1 MQQPNRRNKVKL
13 QVPFEDTLL
22 LGSFLLSSFYQQHIE
37 NLGRK
42 SLCLSVLY
50 LSTFVHRLDSTQL
63 NCSTY
68 YDKPQL
74 SSLSLSFS
82 HTSNSTN
89 TFPAFFILAFSQPQT
104 MIQRSHHYRRNHLH
118 AVSPVTS
125 GRALAL
131 HTFPPESRTGELV
144 RRRGGLI
151 SVPMKLWQPPET
163 HRRMTKL
170 LLNVTIERSLG
181 PVQVVMS
188 PENTVSD
195 LIKAAVEIYVR
206 EKRRPLVKETDP
218 HRFELHYSQFSL
230 ESKQALWLLWRGVPW
245 MVAVFKACN

>member
-1 MQQPNRRNKVKL
+1 M
-13 QVPFEDTLL
+13 T
-22 LGSFLLSSFYQQHIE
+22 
-37 NLGRK
+37 
-42 SLCLSVLY
+42 
-50 LSTFVHRLDSTQL
+50 
-63 NCSTY
+63 
-68 YDKPQL
+68 KPQL

-89 TFPAFFILAFSQPQT
+89 TFPTLFILAFSQPQT

-118 AVSPVTS
+118 AVPPATS

-131 HTFPPESRTGELV
+131 HTFPPESGTGELV

-151 SVPMKLWQPPET
+151 SVPVKLWSPPET

-188 PENTVSD
+188 QENTVSD

-230 ESKQALWLLWRGVPW
+230 ESLKGDEKLIKLGSRNFFLCSSKSKPSANHSNYCGEAKKETRNSPFPWAKFMDFLL
-245 MVAVFKACN
+245 